1 MFGALL
7 RLCGLNAGDASYFL
21 GVHRRV
27 ILGWLNGAEE
37 PPAEVHEQLY
47 NLFHRQEEAA
57 EEIIGFWR
65 ESGEP
70 DVFELRIPTTNE
82 ASQKAGWPCITAQVQ
97 PIAMAQA
104 TLANVTITLKPE
116 A

>member
-7 RLCGLNAGDASYFL
+7 RLCGLNAGDASYYL
-21 GVHRRV
+21 GIHRRT

-37 PPAEVHEQLY
+37 PPAEVYEQLY
-47 NLFHRQEEAA
+47 SLFHRQEEAA

-70 DVFELRIPTTNE
+70 EMFELRIPTSNE
-82 ASQKAGWPCITAQVQ
+82 AAQKAGWPSVMTQVQ

-104 TLANVTITLKPE
+104 TLANVKIVLKPE
-116 A
+116 D

>member
-7 RLCGLNAGDASYFL
+7 RLCGLNAGDAAHYL
-21 GVHRRV
+21 GIHRRI
-27 ILGWLNGAEE
+27 ILGWLNGSEE
-37 PPAEVHEQLY
+37 PPAEVYDQLY
-47 NLFHRQEEAA
+47 HLFHRQEEAA

-70 DVFELRIPTTNE
+70 DIIELRIPSNNE
-82 ASQKAGWPCITAQVQ
+82 AAQKAGWPSVTAQVQ

-104 TLANVTITLKPE
+104 TLANVKVTLKTE

>member
-7 RLCGLNAGDASYFL
+7 RLCGLNAGDASYYL
-21 GVHRRV
+21 GIHRRV
-27 ILGWLNGAEE
+27 ILGWLNGAEDA
-37 PPAEVHEQLY
+37 PAEACEQLY
-47 NLFHRQEEAA
+47 HLFHRQEEAA

-70 DVFELRIPTTNE
+70 EVFELRIPTSND
-82 ASQKAGWPCITAQVQ
+82 AAQKAGWPCMAAQIQ

-104 TLANVTITLKPE
+104 TLANIKIMLKPE
-116 A
+116 G